1 MSLHSRHAVYFMPPE
16 GPLASFGAT
25 WLGWDAQAGRD
36 VPQYDLPGLDT
47 LTDTPRKYGFH
58 ATLKPPFRLAMGES
72 VEALR
77 DAVDALAART
87 APAWA
92 DGLVLSRLG
101 RFLAL
106 TPDGDNSDIARVAA
120 ACVQDLDRFRAPAS
134 EAELERR
141 RAAGLDARA
150 EALLRDWGYPYVL
163 DRFRFHMTLT
173 GKIAR
178 DDLDRVE
185 AMVAEALPPLPQP
198 FVLDSICLC
207 GERED
212 GRFELLHR
220 YALSG

>member
-1 MSLHSRHAVYFMPPE
+1 MPPE
-16 GPLASFGAT
+16 GALASFGAA

-36 VPQYDLPGLDT
+36 VPQPDLPGLDT
-47 LTDTPRKYGFH
+47 LTDAPRKYGFH
-58 ATLKPPFRLAMGES
+58 ATLKPPFRLAEGET
-72 VEALR
+72 VDALR
-77 DAVDALAART
+77 DAVAELAART
-87 APAWA
+87 ARARA

-106 TPDGDNSDIARVAA
+106 TPEGDNSEVARVAA
-120 ACVQDLDRFRAPAS
+120 ACVQDLDRFRAPSS

-141 RAAGLDARA
+141 RGAGLDARA
-150 EALLRDWGYPYVL
+150 EELLRDWGYPWVL

-178 DDLDRVE
+178 EDLGRVQ
-185 AMVAEALPPLPQP
+185 AMVAEALPPLPRP
-198 FVLDSICLC
+198 FMLDSLCLC
-207 GERED
+207 GERSD